1 MHPGVA
7 PHLQQ
12 LQAHLLRSGGLLPP
26 LTPHPPGAYQP
37 PLQDPKTEVSSASL
51 YYKLPKMKKKYS

>member
-12 LQAHLLRSGGLLPP
+12 LQAHILRSGGLLPP

-37 PLQDPKTEVSSASL
+37 PIQDPKTEVSNF
-51 YYKLPKMKKKYS
+51 KD